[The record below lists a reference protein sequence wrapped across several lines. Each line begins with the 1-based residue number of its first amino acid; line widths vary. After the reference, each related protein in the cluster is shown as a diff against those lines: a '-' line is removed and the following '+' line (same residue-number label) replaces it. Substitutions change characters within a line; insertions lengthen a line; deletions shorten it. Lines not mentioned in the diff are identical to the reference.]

1 MSSILRALLRKPSDR
16 VRFST
21 VGCSLITGRKTK
33 KMSAPGR
40 LASGQERSG
49 QKWDHDLM
57 MSDEVE
63 SFALAS
69 QGPLNDVLSRTIMM
83 DKIKNSSRKIVEPL
97 AFVPD
102 VGDGLEKNL
111 GQDDG
116 RADIDEDSGLEPF
129 H

>member
-1 MSSILRALLRKPSDR
+1 
-16 VRFST
+16 
-21 VGCSLITGRKTK
+21 
-33 KMSAPGR
+33 
-40 LASGQERSG
+40 
-49 QKWDHDLM
+49 M